1 MRKTGFTLVEMLIAS
16 SIISMVCLI
25 GISII
30 STVSTTIYSGQTEMS
45 GRISLSDN
53 VYFLTRELQSAEA
66 VLVSADGKRIKIKQ
80 RGSSDYS
87 LEYEIKNEYPVGYF
101 TFKGK
106 RMFAVDY
113 ENSIFE
119 IDEKSI
125 SIELAILNNNLN
137 PNQMP
142 QVTSFYVTPRSE
154 TVLLEVE
161 NET

>member
-106 RMFAVDY
+106 SMFAVDY
-113 ENSIFE
+113 ESSVFV

-125 SIELAILNNNLN
+125 SVELALLKDSIT

-142 QVTSFYVTPRSE
+142 QITSFYVTPRSE
-154 TVLLEVE
+154 TVVLEVE